1 LPLARSAIMAGVNQT
16 ILLAVSMVVI
26 AGFIGAGG
34 LGQVV
39 LRSLRDL
46 DVGRAAEAGIAI
58 VVMAII
64 LDRFSAGLAL
74 PARQRRRHDRRAV
87 AVAVGAAAAAGL
99 VGTAVLGVDPPEWFD
114 LSYREPVNSFV
125 DWCRDNLF
133 DIAGSGIGTG
143 PFSDFLTI
151 RLVTPLRELL
161 SEDLAWPALLAL
173 TAAAG
178 WRLGGIR
185 LAATVTAALAAIG
198 LLGMWE
204 LSMDTL
210 AQVLVA
216 LLLCVLIGVPV
227 GVWAARSSTVER
239 VLRPVLDFLQTV
251 PVFVLLVPVVILF
264 NVGRIPGIIASVL
277 YAIPATIRL
286 TTLALR
292 SVDRAA
298 VEASTVYGATR
309 AQTLR
314 KVELPLARP
323 LLLSAL
329 NQTIML
335 VLSMVV
341 IAGLFGGGGL
351 GLETV
356 RGLRRTDSVGTGF
369 EAGLAIV
376 LLAVIIDRLTE
387 TAGRGRRAAP

>member
-1 LPLARSAIMAGVNQT
+1 
-16 ILLAVSMVVI
+16 
-26 AGFIGAGG
+26 
-34 LGQVV
+34 
-39 LRSLRDL
+39 
-46 DVGRAAEAGIAI
+46 
-58 VVMAII
+58 
-64 LDRFSAGLAL
+64 
-74 PARQRRRHDRRAV
+74 
-87 AVAVGAAAAAGL
+87 
-99 VGTAVLGVDPPEWFD
+99 
-114 LSYREPVNSFV
+114 
-125 DWCRDNLF
+125 
-133 DIAGSGIGTG
+133 
-143 PFSDFLTI
+143 
-151 RLVTPLRELL
+151 LL

-185 LAATVTAALAAIG
+185 LAATVTAALVAIG

-227 GVWAARSSTVER
+227 GVWAARSVAVER